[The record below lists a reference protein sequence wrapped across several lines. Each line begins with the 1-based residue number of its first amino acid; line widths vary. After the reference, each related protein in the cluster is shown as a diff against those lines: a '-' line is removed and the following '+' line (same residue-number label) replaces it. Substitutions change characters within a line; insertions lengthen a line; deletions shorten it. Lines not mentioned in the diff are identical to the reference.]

1 MMLQGI
7 HVKHDVMCGEAVID
21 QSPGGQQQSFVADV
35 KYKSLSINLAK
46 DIKNDYYDHYYDSAL
61 TDGVLF
67 QNYFLPQV
75 VPSQPSED
83 GQGGKYGRKRRW
95 TYPQSPLIIVR
106 PFLGDLSLILR
117 LSCHYLRIE
126 FLLKIINSGF

>member
-1 MMLQGI
+1 MTKVQAANNKALWPN
-7 HVKHDVMCGEAVID
+7 HD
-21 QSPGGQQQSFVADV
+21 SLADV

-83 GQGGKYGRKRRW
+83 GQGGKYGQKRRW
-95 TYPQSPLIIVR
+95 TYLQSPLIIFR
-106 PFLGDLSLILR
+106 PFLGDLALILR

>member
-1 MMLQGI
+1 MTKVLAANN
-7 HVKHDVMCGEAVID
+7 KALWPNHD
-21 QSPGGQQQSFVADV
+21 SLADV

-46 DIKNDYYDHYYDSAL
+46 DIKDDYSDHYYDSAL

-83 GQGGKYGRKRRW
+83 G
-95 TYPQSPLIIVR
+95 LVR
-106 PFLGDLSLILR
+106 VENMVERGVGHILSLP
-117 LSCHYLRIE
+117 
-126 FLLKIINSGF
+126 

>member
-1 MMLQGI
+1 MTKVQAANNKALWPNL
-7 HVKHDVMCGEAVID
+7 D
-21 QSPGGQQQSFVADV
+21 SLADV

-75 VPSQPSED
+75 VTSQPSED
-83 GQGGKYGRKRRW
+83 GQGEKYGRKRRW
-95 TYPQSPLIIVR
+95 TYLQSPLIIFR
-106 PFLGDLSLILR
+106 PFLGDLALILR
-117 LSCHYLRIE
+117 LSCHYLHIE
-126 FLLKIINSGF
+126 FLLKIINSG

>member
-1 MMLQGI
+1 
-7 HVKHDVMCGEAVID
+7 MCGEAVID

-46 DIKNDYYDHYYDSAL
+46 DIKNDYYDHYYDSAR

-75 VPSQPSED
+75 VTSDQ
-83 GQGGKYGRKRRW
+83 RM
-95 TYPQSPLIIVR
+95 VR
-106 PFLGDLSLILR
+106 VENMVERGVGHIFSLR
-117 LSCHYLRIE
+117 
-126 FLLKIINSGF
+126 

>member
-1 MMLQGI
+1 MTKVQAANNKALWPN
-7 HVKHDVMCGEAVID
+7 HD
-21 QSPGGQQQSFVADV
+21 SLADV

-95 TYPQSPLIIVR
+95 TYPQSPLIIFR

-126 FLLKIINSGF
+126 FLLKIINSGFYLTA